1 MGLIG
6 LTPNFLVSA
15 AADQKLRVWSPDT
28 GENMHVLRGH
38 TGAITSFQHDERKV
52 ISGSEG
58 GVKMWDIQT
67 GKFQYDLIQ
76 GVSGVWRVAF
86 DERRCIA
93 AVKDNEEKTRIEVL
107 DYGFDLY
114 TKKNDMH
121 S

>member
-1 MGLIG
+1 
-6 LTPNFLVSA
+6 
-15 AADQKLRVWSPDT
+15 
-28 GENMHVLRGH
+28 MHVLRGH